1 MVCFGAKGNPSQV
14 TIHQRPAVNAS
25 VVKAPTAICLERNRR
40 REGAAQ
46 VPEFSIEHMAE
57 VFEWPSTLGKTWE
70 AQDEMKKTEDNHGGF
85 CESLVFVGLF
95 LLKNLYLLTLCQVF
109 GRYFPQQ
116 LA

>member
-1 MVCFGAKGNPSQV
+1 MIWSKGKPSQV
-14 TIHQRPAVNAS
+14 TSINVRLNAS

-70 AQDEMKKTEDNHGGF
+70 AQDEMKKTEDNPWRV
-85 CESLVFVGLF
+85 L
-95 LLKNLYLLTLCQVF
+95 
-109 GRYFPQQ
+109 
-116 LA
+116 